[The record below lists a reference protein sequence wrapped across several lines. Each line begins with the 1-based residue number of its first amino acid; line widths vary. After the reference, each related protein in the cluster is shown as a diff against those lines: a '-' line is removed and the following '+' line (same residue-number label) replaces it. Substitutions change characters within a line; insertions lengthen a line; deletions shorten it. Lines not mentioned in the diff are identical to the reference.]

1 MNRRYFRSS
10 IHELETL
17 FEKRKDN
24 GSVLKALQEELAHR
38 KTERAEKLR
47 GRVMMRLTQLGSCT
61 SASTLQQHS
70 LHFGGVPNIES
81 EPIIEAYADTLA
93 VPQTSDDYTD
103 PTSTVLGALVK
114 DHSQRAIPPLTN
126 APESILS
133 AWTALEV
140 LSPQTFRKPE
150 DLASGDRSLT
160 RIDTAELPWERG
172 EKSRP
177 KRRLYYQIVLGT
189 IRMEPAVELL
199 VERYGDAR
207 IEKPSTLGNAALAVV
222 IVDQQGR
229 LTDSSAVAVSSFG
242 WGVMAALNGALSDLA
257 LWPKMESQ
265 LVANVENILRNRIS
279 EDADNRKPITREGLT
294 AAYEYLIAT
303 LELPVEWM
311 QPPEFAI
318 RSYTHFRDP
327 NPPEPILLNSFFLA
341 DLSLAKV
348 LFANDETPH
357 NLRRYLGVERPT
369 QTQDLLLDD
378 ETLEKAVSP
387 QNTPL
392 ARWPGPGRNPLVLLQ
407 QAAINVAFSETTSNG
422 LIGIN
427 GPPGTGKTT
436 LLRDLVAGIVTQR
449 AQAMVRFENPETAFL
464 PTDLKLS
471 VGQAWIHLY
480 ELSDSLKGFEIVVAS
495 SNNKAVEN
503 VSAELPG
510 VDAIA
515 ADASHLRYFKTISD
529 SINGRETWG
538 LIAAILG
545 NAQNRYRFK
554 QLFWWEE
561 NKDFNSYLRAVTG
574 SLPNTKNTEQPQPSI
589 WEEDPPTT
597 RAEALKRW
605 EIARERFRRALDE
618 SQRWQQLLESL
629 RDDVIAIPRLAKA
642 DDTATRQYSEVVRQ
656 VKHLYQQHQNLS
668 PDLQSAS
675 EELRIHALAKP
686 GFWARLFRTKAAR
699 QWKELHTALLDL
711 KQKES
716 AWKSA
721 RAEHERTKH
730 RVVELQKKHG
740 IEIADSAFFE
750 KEHCEKHQA
759 TPWWPLAAQRARDEV
774 FIAAVALHRAFVDA
788 AAKPLRHN
796 LAALMNV
803 FTTQTLPTAEK
814 QALLPDLWASLF
826 LVVPLVSTTFAS
838 VTRMLGKLPLE
849 SLGWLLVDEA
859 GQASPQAAVGAI
871 MRTKRA
877 VIVGDP
883 IQIEPVVTL
892 PDTLCEAICTQFGVN
907 PECYSAPRASVQT
920 LADAAS
926 AYTTEFEMKF
936 GGSRPVGVPLLVH
949 RRCSEP
955 MFSISNSVAYS
966 GLMVFAKKDEKPSG
980 IGQVLGPSQWIDII
994 GSSENKWCPEE
1005 GDEVVRLLYRLA
1017 QAGAS
1022 SDLYFITPFVNVAEG
1037 LCVAIRNSGVLRGW
1051 VDEEWRWLNERVGT
1065 VHTAQGREA
1074 EAVIIVLGAPNPS
1087 QTGAR
1092 NWAGSRP
1099 NILNVAVTRA
1109 KEVVYVV
1116 GNRKLWREAGVFA
1129 ELDRQLP

>member
-17 FEKRKDN
+17 FENRKDD
-24 GSVLKALQEELAHR
+24 GSVLKALQDELAHR
-38 KTERAEKLR
+38 KTERAAKLR
-47 GRVMMRLTQLGSCT
+47 GRVVTRLTQLGICT
-61 SASTLQQHS
+61 FGSTLQQHS
-70 LHFGGVPNIES
+70 LQFGVVPSVNS
-81 EPIIEAYADTLA
+81 YPNVEAYANTLA
-93 VPQTSDDYTD
+93 VPQKSADRPN
-103 PTSTVLGALVK
+103 PTSTALRARVK
-114 DHSQRAIPPLTN
+114 SHSQRAIPPLTN

-133 AWTALEV
+133 VWTALEV

-150 DLASGDRSLT
+150 ELASGDRSLT
-160 RIDTAELPWERG
+160 RIDAAQLPWERG

-177 KRRLYYQIVLGT
+177 NRRLYYQIVLGA
-189 IRMEPAVELL
+189 IRIEPAMELL
-199 VERYGDAR
+199 VERYGDTR
-207 IEKPSTLGNAALAVV
+207 IEKLNASGNAALAVV

-229 LTDSSAVAVSSFG
+229 LVDSSAVAVSSFG
-242 WGVMAALNGALSDLA
+242 WGVMAALNGDLEDLA
-257 LWPKMESQ
+257 LWPKIESQ
-265 LVANVENILRNRIS
+265 LIANVENILRNRVP
-279 EDADNRKPITREGLT
+279 EDDASSKPITRDGLT
-294 AAYEYLIAT
+294 AAYDYLIAT

-318 RSYTHFRDP
+318 RSYTHFKDP
-327 NPPEPILLNSFFLA
+327 NPPETILLNSFFLA
-341 DLSLAKV
+341 DLSLAKA
-348 LFANDETPH
+348 LFDNGEAPR

-378 ETLEKAVSP
+378 ETLEKAISP
-387 QNTPL
+387 QSTPL

-407 QAAINVAFSETTSNG
+407 QAAVNIAFSETTSNG
-422 LIGIN
+422 LVGIN

-464 PTDLKLS
+464 PTELRLN
-471 VGQAWIHLY
+471 VGQAWIHLH

-503 VSAELPG
+503 LSAELPG
-510 VDAIA
+510 VEAIA
-515 ADASHLRYFKTISD
+515 ADATNLRYFKNISD
-529 SINGRETWG
+529 SVHGRETWG

-545 NAQNRYRFK
+545 NAQNRHRFK

-574 SLPNTKNTEQPQPSI
+574 SLPKTQNTEPSERTI

-605 EIARERFRRALDE
+605 EIAREQFRRALDE
-618 SQRWQQLLESL
+618 SRRWQQLLENL
-629 RDDVIAIPRLAKA
+629 RQDVIDIPRLAKA
-642 DDTATRQYSEVVRQ
+642 EETAKRQYSEVVCR
-656 VKHLYQQHQNLS
+656 VKRLYQQYHYLTRE
-668 PDLQSAS
+668 LHSAS
-675 EELRIHALAKP
+675 EELRIHESAKP
-686 GFWARLFRTKAAR
+686 GFWARVFRTKAAR
-699 QWKELHTALLDL
+699 QWKELHTALLDF

-716 AWKSA
+716 ALKSA
-721 RAEHERTKH
+721 LAEHEKTKR
-730 RVVELQKKHG
+730 RVVETQQRHG
-740 IEIADSAFFE
+740 IEVADSAFFE
-750 KEHCEKHQA
+750 KEPCEKHQA
-759 TPWWPLAAQRARDEV
+759 TPWWPIAAQRARDEV
-774 FIAAVALHRAFVDA
+774 FIAAMALHRAFVDA
-788 AAKPLRHN
+788 AAKRLRHN

-803 FTTQTLPTAEK
+803 FTTQTLPTTEK

-859 GQASPQAAVGAI
+859 GQATPQAAVGAI

-892 PDTLCEAICTQFGVN
+892 PDTVCEAICNHFGVD
-907 PECYSAPRASVQT
+907 PERYSAPRASVQT
-920 LADAAS
+920 LGDAAS

-936 GGSRPVGVPLLVH
+936 GGSRTVGVPLLVH

-955 MFSISNSVAYS
+955 MFSISNNIAYS
-966 GLMVFAKKDEKPSG
+966 GLMVFAKDEKPSG
-980 IGQVLGPSQWIDII
+980 IRQVLGASRWIDIT
-994 GSSENKWCPEE
+994 GSGEDKFCPEE
-1005 GDEVVRLLYRLA
+1005 GDEVVRLLYQLA
-1017 QAGAS
+1017 QVGAS
-1022 SDLYFITPFVNVAEG
+1022 SDLYVITPFVIVAEG
-1037 LCVAIRNSGVLRGW
+1037 LRSTIRNSGVMRGW
-1051 VDEEWRWLNERVGT
+1051 VDEERRWLNERVGT

-1074 EAVIIVLGAPNPS
+1074 EAVIVVLGAPNSS

-1092 NWAGSRP
+1092 NWAGGRP

-1129 ELDRQLP
+1129 ELDRILQ